1 MHYTL
6 LHLSSAEE
14 VFEVKTIYSPRNIV
28 KSMQPELVFE
38 LKTFA
43 NIRQARNYIN
53 GNKFYELSDGRIISG
68 NRWNRVGT
76 EISKFTLQPKRY
88 DDV

>member
-1 MHYTL
+1 
-6 LHLSSAEE
+6 
-14 VFEVKTIYSPRNIV
+14 
-28 KSMQPELVFE
+28 MQAELVFT
-38 LKTFA
+38 LKVFA

-53 GNKFYELSDGRIISG
+53 GNKFYELYDGRIISG
-68 NRWNRVGT
+68 NRWRVGT